1 MDNAHNIRL
10 ATDEDGPEIGNLVW
24 QGGFR
29 VDGIDWT
36 DIGPYWLVAENGAG
50 IVGCIQVCPGKP
62 IGRAEFLS
70 VDEKLTHR
78 EQAVISKALV
88 IQGCA
93 TLSLWGSQAASSMV
107 SFKNKGFK
115 RILKRRGARV
125 MSSGN
130 MFLKRLV

>member
-1 MDNAHNIRL
+1 MELNIRL
-10 ATDEDGPEIGNLVW
+10 ATDKDGLEIGDLVW
-24 QGGFR
+24 RGGFR

-36 DIGPYWLVAENGAG
+36 DIGPYWLVAENGDG

-62 IGRAEFLS
+62 IGRMEFL
-70 VDEKLTHR
+70 VADEKLTHR
-78 EQAVISKALV
+78 ERATVVKALD

-93 TLSLWGSQAASSMV
+93 TLSLWGSQAASGMV
-107 SFKNKGFK
+107 PFKHKGYK